1 MSVEYKAIYGYGY
14 HITGDMVADLD
25 EDKYEE
31 FIENNFTHIVNGWC
45 CSDDYFFGIAIK
57 SADEG
62 EIIEIPV
69 DKPSSPSIKLIA
81 LIVAIII
88 NIDNASG
95 SNGIEAK
102 LSFKP
107 NKVTLVSSSPP

>member
-14 HITGDMVADLD
+14 HITGDMAADLD

-62 EIIEIPV
+62 EIIEVPV
-69 DKPSSPSIKLIA
+69 EEYEDEDFMEMLNFYHYLCKVLFSLIHY
-81 LIVAIII
+81 LH
-88 NIDNASG
+88 
-95 SNGIEAK
+95 
-102 LSFKP
+102 
-107 NKVTLVSSSPP
+107 TLNFCLY

>member
-14 HITGDMVADLD
+14 HITGDMAADLD

-62 EIIEIPV
+62 EIIEVQDEEYENEDFVKMSNFYHYFFPTL
-69 DKPSSPSIKLIA
+69 STSPKYY
-81 LIVAIII
+81 II
-88 NIDNASG
+88 N
-95 SNGIEAK
+95 
-102 LSFKP
+102 
-107 NKVTLVSSSPP
+107 KVY